1 MLPHKGGLRV
11 PVVFDPSTDFEDV
24 CDGLEAVTLV
34 PRSGSTIAITNAL
47 QRALTTAEIEA
58 SNGKYVGGDVRW
70 HLSEAEVTTEP
81 KLGDEIKDANSRR
94 YTIIDK
100 QHATLEHRWRLICRD
115 MAVVWGLDC
124 FITILQ
130 ATYAKGA
137 GGAMEPTWKV
147 SQTGIRARVQPL
159 ALDVEHDH
167 DAQHR
172 VKRVKVYV
180 GEDVVVNHTYRL
192 KGPDGTL
199 YKITGYTGA
208 ERIGDAQVINAEVTP
223 WPLA

>member
-1 MLPHKGGLRV
+1 M
-11 PVVFDPSTDFEDV
+11 PVLFDPSTDFEDV
-24 CDGLEAVTLV
+24 CDGLEPVTLV
-34 PRSGSTIAITNAL
+34 PRSGDTIEIAHAL

-70 HLSEAEVTTEP
+70 HLPDAETTSEM
-81 KLGDEIKDANSRR
+81 KLGDEIKDANGRR
-94 YTIIDK
+94 YKIIDK
-100 QHATLEHRWRLICRD
+100 QHATLENRWRLICRD

-124 FITILQ
+124 FVTVLT
-130 ATYAKGA
+130 ATYTKGA
-137 GGAMEPTWKV
+137 GGAQEPTWKV
-147 SQTGIRARVQPL
+147 SQTGIRARIQPES
-159 ALDVEHDH
+159 LDVEHDH

-172 VKRVKVYV
+172 VKMVKVFV
-180 GEDVVVNHTYRL
+180 GEDIKVDHTNRL

-208 ERIGDAQVINAEVTP
+208 ERIGETQAIDAEVTP